1 MSASHVRRGG
11 SQRAKPRKAASK
23 VGVPK
28 KIANRLPVS
37 QARANSLAAWVFA
50 AFLLAMGLVVLI
62 ALDVPAKAER
72 AAGIAIGRA
81 GFTVN
86 GYQIA
91 GLRHMAR
98 GPIDAAV
105 TEELARAAAD
115 GAGRRPSQ
123 ALVDVEAIRQRL
135 LHYGWVKDA
144 RVLRRLPDTLVIDIV
159 ERTPAALWQ
168 NKGQLAL
175 IDAEGVVLDRVRIDR
190 MPDLPLVIGPGAN
203 RQSRALHALM
213 EPVPTLKPQLA
224 SATWV
229 GGRRWDLNFASG
241 ETIALPEGNETAAKA
256 IQKFAR
262 LDKETGLLGRG
273 ILRFDMRIPGKMIAR
288 LPRAPGEPIDIASAK
303 APALPSAPAVATPA
317 PVPAEP
323 AEDEPATNGAE
334 R

>member
-1 MSASHVRRGG
+1 MSAAHVRRGG
-11 SQRAKPRKAASK
+11 SQRAKPRKAGSK
-23 VGVPK
+23 VAVPK
-28 KIANRLPVS
+28 RIANKLPVS
-37 QARANSLAAWVFA
+37 QARANRIAALVFV
-50 AFLLAMGLVVLI
+50 AFLVAIGVVVGL

-72 AAGIAIGRA
+72 AAGVAIGQA

-86 GYQIA
+86 GYQIV
-91 GLRHMAR
+91 GLRHMERA
-98 GPIDAAV
+98 PIDAAV
-105 TEELARAAAD
+105 NEELARAAAA
-115 GAGRRPSQ
+115 GAGVRPSQ
-123 ALVDVEAIRQRL
+123 ALVDVGAIRAKL
-135 LHYGWVKDA
+135 LHYGWIKDA

-175 IDAEGVVLDRVRIDR
+175 IDAEGVVLDRVPIDR
-190 MPDLPLVIGPGAN
+190 MPDLPLLIGPGAN

-241 ETIALPEGNETAAKA
+241 ETIALPEGDKPAAEA
-256 IQKFAR
+256 IRKFAQ
-262 LDKETGLLGRG
+262 LDKQTGLLGRG

-288 LPRAPGEPIDIASAK
+288 LPRAPGEPIEPVAQSPA
-303 APALPSAPAVATPA
+303 APAPAQVTPS
-317 PVPAEP
+317 PVEP
-323 AEDEPATNGAE
+323 AAGEE